1 MYRLISRI
9 YPKKLRENIGLL
21 LNYANIS
28 TDTDNF
34 IGFITLFSLLISL
47 IIGFFVGFIYEIGFG
62 LVTIVV
68 FVIIMTS
75 FYFWFLVNA
84 DKKAKYTEEI
94 LPDALFLM
102 ASNLRSGFT
111 ADKAILLSARDE
123 FGPFKDELINVSKEI
138 ATGKSLE
145 KALLGVTKRIKSE
158 KLEKTFSLII
168 SGLKSGGR
176 LADLLQETAND
187 LKNQKLIDK
196 KVRTS
201 VNMYTIFIFIAAG
214 VGAPVLFGLSSF
226 LVEVLT
232 TTLRSVEV
240 PTAVSGAFN
249 IPIAIK
255 PGDITTKF
263 IIIYSVI
270 SIITT
275 SIFGS
280 FIIGLIKK
288 GREKDGI
295 TLIPLLILLSLFIF
309 FAARIMVKGTIGS
322 LFAI

>member
-9 YPKKLRENIGLL
+9 YPRKLRKSIGILL
-21 LNYANIS
+21 ECANIP

-34 IGFITLFSLLISL
+34 IGFVTLFSLLISL
-47 IIGFFVGFIYEIGFG
+47 IIGFFAGIIYNIGFG

-111 ADKAILLSARDE
+111 ADRAILLSAREE
-123 FGPFKDELINVSKEI
+123 FGPFKDELIIVSKEI
-138 ATGKSLE
+138 TTGKPLE
-145 KALLGVTKRIKSE
+145 TALFGVTKRIKSE
-158 KLEKTFSLII
+158 KLEKAFSLII

-187 LKNQKLIDK
+187 LKNQRLIDK

-201 VNMYTIFIFIAAG
+201 VNMYIIFIFIAAG
-214 VGAPVLFGLSSF
+214 FGAPLLFGLSSF

-232 TTLRSVEV
+232 TTLKSVEI
-240 PTAVSGAFN
+240 PTTVSGAFSV
-249 IPIAIK
+249 PIAIK
-255 PGDITTKF
+255 PGNITQNF
-263 IIIYSVI
+263 IITYSII

-280 FIIGLIKK
+280 LIIGLIKK
-288 GREKDGI
+288 GKEKDGI

-309 FAARIMVKGTIGS
+309 FAVRIIIKTVIGG
-322 LFAI
+322 LFIF